1 MPVSPWSPL
10 VTALLGGFLT
20 LYLVAFGMFHL
31 MVFRVNR
38 GLTDAQKIPHWIYW
52 GGWNR
57 LRDTYKGFYPRSPL
71 YSVTHVLT
79 IGSFGFALAAAA
91 VLWWQFAVGK

>member
-1 MPVSPWSPL
+1 MTVSPWSPL

-38 GLTDAQKIPHWIYW
+38 GLTDAQRSRTRYIGV
-52 GGWNR
+52 GG
-57 LRDTYKGFYPRSPL
+57 
-71 YSVTHVLT
+71 
-79 IGSFGFALAAAA
+79 IGSAIRTKASTRGARFIPSPMY
-91 VLWWQFAVGK
+91 